1 MYKLTGSLNEKCHE
15 FILKKTHLYG
25 EPLPDGRKMRTQAE
39 QATDGKITAQMR
51 DVARTE
57 GVNPEA
63 LRKNIA
69 EGSAV
74 IMLRGKRYTGI
85 GKGLSTKVNVNL
97 GSSSTKVSVDDE
109 IQKAIIAETF
119 GADTI
124 SDLSMGGDINAIRK
138 EIFSHATLPITTV
151 PVYQAV
157 VENGFKKMT
166 ADDIMATFRIQMNQ
180 GISSVVIH
188 GVSREMLTELRRK
201 KRLLGMVS
209 KGGSITSAFMLMNQC
224 ENPFI
229 EHFDEVLSLCK
240 KHDIVLSLGNTARSG
255 CIHDRRD
262 RMQLAEIRQ
271 NIQLADRARSAGVQ
285 VIIEGAGGHI
295 RSDRIAPM
303 VKYYKK
309 QSAYPLFV
317 AGPLPTDVAVGY
329 DHIAGAAGASIASA
343 AGADY
348 LCYITPAEHL
358 GLPGPA
364 AVKEGLIAFRIAAHI
379 GDTVKY
385 GREAEDTKIA
395 RLRAAL
401 DREGQIRCS
410 MDPDRARELSDGEE
424 ECTMCGEFCA
434 IKIMREFS

>member
-1 MYKLTGSLNEKCHE
+1 MH
-15 FILKKTHLYG
+15 
-25 EPLPDGRKMRTQAE
+25 TQVE
-39 QATDGKITAQMR
+39 QAQRGKITPQMR
-51 DVARTE
+51 EVARRE
-57 GVNPEA
+57 GIDPNELCERIA
-63 LRKNIA
+63 L
-69 EGSAV
+69 GSAV
-74 IMLRGKRYTGI
+74 IMQRGRRVTGI

-97 GSSSTKVSVDDE
+97 GTSSTRVCVDEE
-109 IQKAIIAETF
+109 IQKARIAQTF

-124 SDLSMGGDINAIRK
+124 SDLSMGGDINTIRK
-138 EIFSHATLPITTV
+138 EIFSHTTLPVTTV

-157 VENGFKKMT
+157 AEHGLKKMT
-166 ADDIMATFRIQMNQ
+166 ADDIMGTLRMQAEQ
-180 GISSVVIH
+180 GISSMVIH
-188 GVSREMLTELRRK
+188 GVNLEMLTELRRK
-201 KRLLGMVS
+201 KRLLGIVS
-209 KGGSITSAFMLMNQC
+209 KGGSITSAFMLMNRC
-224 ENPFI
+224 ENPFV
-229 EHFDEVLSLCK
+229 EHFDDVLSICRQN
-240 KHDIVLSLGNTARSG
+240 DIVLSLGNTARSG

-271 NIQLADRARSAGVQ
+271 NVRLAHQARLAGVQ

-309 QSAYPLFV
+309 QSPFPLFV

-329 DHIAGAAGASIASA
+329 DHIAGAAGASAASA

-358 GLPGPA
+358 GLPSPD

-385 GREAEDTKIA
+385 GREAEDTKVA
-395 RLRAAL
+395 QLRAAL

-410 MDPDRARELSDGEE
+410 MDPQRARELSDGDP

-434 IKIMREFS
+434 IRIMREF

>member
-1 MYKLTGSLNEKCHE
+1 
-15 FILKKTHLYG
+15 
-25 EPLPDGRKMRTQAE
+25 MRTLAE
-39 QATDGKITAQMR
+39 QARDGIVTSPIKT
-51 DVARTE
+51 VARNE
-57 GVNPEA
+57 GIDPEI
-63 LRKNIA
+63 LRERIA
-69 EGSAV
+69 AGSAV
-74 IMLRGKRYTGI
+74 IMQRGNRYTGI

-97 GSSSTKVSVDDE
+97 GTSSTKVCLDDE
-109 IQKAIIAETF
+109 IQKAIIAEKF

-124 SDLSMGGDINAIRK
+124 SDLSMGGNINAIRK
-138 EIFSHATLPITTV
+138 EIFSHTSLPVTTV
-151 PVYQAV
+151 PVYQSV
-157 VENGFKKMT
+157 VENGLKAMT
-166 ADDIMATFRIQMNQ
+166 AEDIMATLRLQAGQ

-188 GVSREMLTELRRK
+188 GVSREMLGELRRK

-229 EHFDEVLSLCK
+229 EHFDEVLSLCR

-271 NIQLADRARSAGVQ
+271 NIRLADRARAAGVQ

-317 AGPLPTDVAVGY
+317 AGPLPTDIAVGY
-329 DHIAGAAGASIASA
+329 DHIAGSAGASIASA

-358 GLPGPA
+358 GLPGPES
-364 AVKEGLIAFRIAAHI
+364 VKEGLIAFRIAAHI

-395 RLRAAL
+395 QMRAAL

-410 MDPDRARELSDGEE
+410 LDPEKARALSDGDA

-434 IKIMREFS
+434 IKIMREF

>member
-1 MYKLTGSLNEKCHE
+1 MH
-15 FILKKTHLYG
+15 
-25 EPLPDGRKMRTQAE
+25 TQVE
-39 QATDGKITAQMR
+39 QAQNGTITPQMQ
-51 DVARTE
+51 DIARSE
-57 GVNPEA
+57 GIDPYE
-63 LRKNIA
+63 LCESIA
-69 EGSAV
+69 AGSAV
-74 IMLRGKRYTGI
+74 IMRRSKHYTGI
-85 GKGLSTKVNVNL
+85 GKGLLTKVNVNL
-97 GSSSTKVSVDDE
+97 GTSSTKVCIEEE
-109 IQKAIIAETF
+109 IQKARVAETF

-138 EIFSHATLPITTV
+138 EIFSHTTLPITTV

-157 VENGFKKMT
+157 VEHGLKNMT
-166 ADDIMATFRIQMNQ
+166 ADDIMATFRMQAEQ
-180 GISSVVIH
+180 GISSIVIH
-188 GVSREMLTELRRK
+188 GVNREMLGELRRK
-201 KRLLGMVS
+201 KRILGIVS
-209 KGGSITSAFMLMNQC
+209 KGGSITSAFMLMNQS

-229 EHFDEVLSLCK
+229 EHFDEVISICRQ
-240 KHDIVLSLGNTARSG
+240 HDIVLSLGNTARSG

-262 RMQLAEIRQ
+262 RIQLAEIRQ
-271 NIQLADRARSAGVQ
+271 NIQLAHQAHSAGVQ

-295 RSDRIAPM
+295 RSDRIAPL

-309 QSAYPLFV
+309 QSPFPLFV

-329 DHIAGAAGASIASA
+329 DHIAGAAGASTASA

-358 GLPGPA
+358 GLPGPD

-385 GREAEDTKIA
+385 GREVEDTKIA
-395 RLRAAL
+395 QLRAAL

-410 MDPDRARELSDGEE
+410 MDPQRARELSDGDA

-434 IKIMREFS
+434 IRIMREF

>member
-1 MYKLTGSLNEKCHE
+1 MH
-15 FILKKTHLYG
+15 
-25 EPLPDGRKMRTQAE
+25 TQVE
-39 QATDGKITAQMR
+39 QAQRGTITPQMR
-51 DVARTE
+51 DIARTE
-57 GVNPEA
+57 GIHPEE
-63 LRKNIA
+63 LCERIA
-69 EGSAV
+69 AGSAV
-74 IMLRGKRYTGI
+74 IMRRRKHSAGI
-85 GKGLSTKVNVNL
+85 GKGLFTKVNVNL
-97 GSSSTKVSVDDE
+97 GTSSTKVCVDEE
-109 IQKAIIAETF
+109 IQKARIAETF
-119 GADTI
+119 GADTV

-138 EIFSHATLPITTV
+138 EIFLNTTLPVTTV

-157 VENGFKKMT
+157 AEHGLKKMT
-166 ADDIMATFRIQMNQ
+166 ADDIMATLRMQAEQ
-180 GISSVVIH
+180 GISSMVIH
-188 GVSREMLTELRRK
+188 GVNREMLGELRRK
-201 KRLLGMVS
+201 KRLLGIVS
-209 KGGSITSAFMLMNQC
+209 KGGSITSAYMLMNQC
-224 ENPFI
+224 ENPI
-229 EHFDEVLSLCK
+229 VEHFDEVLSICLR
-240 KHDIVLSLGNTARSG
+240 HDIVLSLGNTARSG

-271 NIQLADRARSAGVQ
+271 NVQLAHQARSAGVQ

-309 QSAYPLFV
+309 QSPFPLFV

-329 DHIAGAAGASIASA
+329 DHIAGAVGASAASA

-358 GLPGPA
+358 GLPGPD

-385 GREAEDTKIA
+385 GTEAEDTKVA
-395 RLRAAL
+395 RMRAAL

-410 MDPDRARELSDGEE
+410 MDPQRARELSDGDA

-434 IKIMREFS
+434 IRIMREF

>member
-1 MYKLTGSLNEKCHE
+1 MH
-15 FILKKTHLYG
+15 
-25 EPLPDGRKMRTQAE
+25 TQVE
-39 QATDGKITAQMR
+39 QAQKGTITPQMR

-57 GVNPEA
+57 GIQPEE
-63 LRKNIA
+63 LCERISQ
-69 EGSAV
+69 GSIV
-74 IMLRGKRYTGI
+74 IMQRGRRVTGI
-85 GKGLSTKVNVNL
+85 GRGLSTKVNVNL
-97 GSSSTKVSVDDE
+97 GTSSTKVCVDEE
-109 IQKAIIAETF
+109 IQKARIAGTF

-138 EIFSHATLPITTV
+138 EIFSNTTLPVTTV

-157 VENGFKKMT
+157 AEHGLKMMT
-166 ADDIMATFRIQMNQ
+166 ADDIMATLRMQAEQ
-180 GISSVVIH
+180 GISSMVIH
-188 GVSREMLTELRRK
+188 GVNREMLGELRRK
-201 KRLLGMVS
+201 KRLLGIVS

-229 EHFDEVLSLCK
+229 EHFDEVLSICRLY
-240 KHDIVLSLGNTARSG
+240 DIVLSLGNTARSG

-271 NIQLADRARSAGVQ
+271 NVELAYRAHSAGVQ

-295 RSDRIAPM
+295 RIDRIAPM

-309 QSAYPLFV
+309 QSPFPLFV

-329 DHIAGAAGASIASA
+329 DHIAGAAGASAASA

-358 GLPGPA
+358 GLPSPD

-385 GREAEDTKIA
+385 GREAEDTKVA
-395 RLRAAL
+395 QLRAAL
-401 DREGQIRCS
+401 DREGQISCS
-410 MDPDRARELSDGEE
+410 MDPQRARELSDGDA

-434 IKIMREFS
+434 IRIMREF